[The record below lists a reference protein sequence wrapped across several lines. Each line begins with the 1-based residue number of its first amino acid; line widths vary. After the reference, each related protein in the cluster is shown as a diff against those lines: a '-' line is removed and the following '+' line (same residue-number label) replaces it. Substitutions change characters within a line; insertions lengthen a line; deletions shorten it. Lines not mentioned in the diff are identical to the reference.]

1 MTKKALRGKKKLMYE
16 ALKAKLGVVTAAA
29 KRIKIDRTTHYLWLK
44 KDENYKRW
52 IDELPDITLDFVES
66 ALLKQIKKGNIT
78 SIIFFLKTKG
88 KKRGYIERTEV
99 EYLGEPLNIK
109 VNIPEEVKKLFEQKD
124 L

>member
-44 KDENYKRW
+44 KDESYKKW
-52 IDELPDITLDFVES
+52 IEELPEITLDFVES
-66 ALLKQIKKGNIT
+66 ALHKQIKLGNIT

-88 KKRGYIERTEV
+88 KKRGYIERTEI
-99 EYLGEPLNIK
+99 EHLGEPLNIK
-109 VNIPEEVKKLFEQKD
+109 LNIPEEVKKLFEQKD
-124 L
+124 